1 MKLLDETLKTVTIKN
16 DVGET
21 CCHVFDKDMINA
33 VNAALVINRPLL
45 IWGEPGIGKSQ
56 LARAV
61 ARELGRAFLH
71 FVADARTE
79 SRDLLYHF
87 DAVARLAE
95 AQLHSQGHGKDP
107 QGTKQ
112 KNGDKTDNSKNKG
125 QCPCPKD
132 PMAMENFIV
141 PGHLW

>member
-1 MKLLDETLKTVTIKN
+1 MKLLNENLEFVQVRN
-16 DVGET
+16 DIGEQSF
-21 CCHVFDKDMINA
+21 HIFDADMING

-45 IWGEPGIGKSQ
+45 VWGEPGIGKSQ

-61 ARELGRAFLH
+61 AIELGRVFVH

-95 AQLHSQGHGKDP
+95 AQLCSHQREDGGECGRQGK
-107 QGTKQ
+107 
-112 KNGDKTDNSKNKG
+112 
-125 QCPCPKD
+125 
-132 PMAMENFIV
+132 
-141 PGHLW
+141 GHLPASAPARKTAYPWKILLCPVASGGR